1 MTNIVVAFMSLPFP
15 TPRAAGA
22 ASNKSAAVKR
32 SQADLTLSINADK
45 APAGAMP
52 FGPLTPLLSNA
63 GITSWPLLRLFV
75 IFYSWFFFYC
85 ATELGYAADRC
96 IRPSILLRL
105 RSLTVHTLRRFSAWI
120 SPYASLSGLASEAD
134 AALLTTVYYGTFTV
148 TRTLAAP
155 LSAFLSSRKTL
166 WYSMLGSI
174 LSLVFMLLLLV
185 FKKKAVP
192 VLWIG
197 AGLFGAFEGPMW
209 PAMLSLLSEE
219 YGLELRATQTA
230 MVLVMAKAGIAAEQ
244 VVFSSL
250 LETETTAPYFI
261 PVLIVV
267 MALCGGTMTLL
278 FFWALPNSGLVR
290 TDGGR

>member
-1 MTNIVVAFMSLPFP
+1 MRT
-15 TPRAAGA
+15 
-22 ASNKSAAVKR
+22 
-32 SQADLTLSINADK
+32 
-45 APAGAMP
+45 
-52 FGPLTPLLSNA
+52 
-63 GITSWPLLRLFV
+63 
-75 IFYSWFFFYC
+75 
-85 ATELGYAADRC
+85 
-96 IRPSILLRL
+96 L
-105 RSLTVHTLRRFSAWI
+105 RSFSAWI
-120 SPYASLSGLASEAD
+120 SPYASLAGLASEAD

-148 TRTLAAP
+148 TRTIAAP

-174 LSLVFMLLLLV
+174 LSLVCMLLLLV

-230 MVLVMAKAGIAAEQ
+230 MILVMAKAGIAAEQ

-250 LETETTAPYFI
+250 LETEITAPFFI

-267 MALCGGTMTLL
+267 MLLCGGTMTLL

-290 TDGGR
+290 TDGGGLNAALARTERS